1 MLGFYLA
8 LLDTAEDKSRFEELY
23 LTYRQ
28 DMYKTAFA
36 ILRSPQSAEDAV
48 HEAFMIVIGKLNKIS
63 EINCP
68 QTRAYLII
76 IVKNLA
82 LKMYNES
89 KKVIIENIDETEIS
103 DGTDLEADIVSKL
116 SAEELKELLLKLP
129 EQYYQVLF
137 LEMYM
142 ELSISET
149 AAIIAAALAASS
161 VSAVRDFF
169 KRFFTEPFST
179 HTAVQSADTAE
190 APETIEAIYTI
201 DVPEGFETTFEEQVY
216 EYTQFITY
224 EYEKDD
230 KYIIFSQYSKKSFNV
245 MVDTENQVMEYI
257 TVNGKEGYIIRLD
270 DDSYYIS
277 WDNGDYI
284 FDIEGNIGKN
294 QLIEIAETVKKAE

>member
-1 MLGFYLA
+1 M
-8 LLDTAEDKSRFEELY
+8 
-23 LTYRQ
+23 
-28 DMYKTAFA
+28 
-36 ILRSPQSAEDAV
+36 
-48 HEAFMIVIGKLNKIS
+48 
-63 EINCP
+63 
-68 QTRAYLII
+68 
-76 IVKNLA
+76 
-82 LKMYNES
+82 
-89 KKVIIENIDETEIS
+89 
-103 DGTDLEADIVSKL
+103 
-116 SAEELKELLLKLP
+116 
-129 EQYYQVLF
+129 
-137 LEMYM
+137 
-142 ELSISET
+142 T
-149 AAIIAAALAASS
+149 AALIAAALAASS

-169 KRFFTEPFST
+169 KRFFTETFST